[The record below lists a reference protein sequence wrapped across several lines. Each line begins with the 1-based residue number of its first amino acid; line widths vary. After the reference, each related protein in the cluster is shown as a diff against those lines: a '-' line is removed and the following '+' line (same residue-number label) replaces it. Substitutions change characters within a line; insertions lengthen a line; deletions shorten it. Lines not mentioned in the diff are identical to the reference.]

1 MFKLEFE
8 TDNAAFETD
17 AAAEANHILQEIAGS
32 LRAGYTEGII
42 QDRNGNK
49 IGRYELTQPGGE
61 E

>member
-17 AAAEANHILQEIAGS
+17 AAAEANHTLQEIAGC

-42 QDRNGNK
+42 RDINGNR
-49 IGRYELTQPGGE
+49 IGRYELTQPE
-61 E
+61 EEA